1 MSKLL
6 VSSGCFTDGS
16 EAAISLQGVVTYMSH
31 VEVFATVIKIESSES
46 KSFLRANQGIK
57 VTSELQKSKDQE
69 FAAPI

>member
-1 MSKLL
+1 MTRL
-6 VSSGCFTDGS
+6 
-16 EAAISLQGVVTYMSH
+16 IIMSH